1 MAVEENL
8 RSKYLYKV
16 LIITLKYIPMVIS
29 FMYMINTI
37 LSYFYIDV
45 PIISNIAGMSLL
57 PWLFMYLASIVFRF
71 CQYHKMFLYYI
82 LVIDFINIIDY
93 YLGIPIGDLELLM
106 LHSFISG
113 VFLFLILYFYVK
125 NNRETSRREVK

>member
-1 MAVEENL
+1 
-8 RSKYLYKV
+8 
-16 LIITLKYIPMVIS
+16 MVIS
-29 FMYMINTI
+29 SMYMINTI

-125 NNRETSRREVK
+125 NNRKTSRREVK